1 MIVSHER
8 RLIVFADPLG
18 AGDSV
23 LRALSPWG
31 DVEIVKERDRNSAN
45 PFFYGMTP
53 QEAEWQFDC
62 MGLAFRSYLRV
73 SMTEHPFSRLTRL
86 YDRIAQTDAIWQMR
100 QMAGIGLPNFQSWLR
115 NTKPDGI
122 GAGTRNSPRWRRHG
136 AWSAK
141 AWEAGKIGHT
151 VRTEAIEEDLS
162 PVLVE
167 LGIAPSFNTA
177 HTSMSGQD
185 AWMDRYNTGATSMM
199 IDRYGW
205 DMAQFGYVA
214 PRFRHAA

>member
-8 RLIVFADPLG
+8 QLIVFADPLG
-18 AGDSV
+18 TGDSV

-31 DVEIVKERDRNSAN
+31 DVKVLKERERNNAN

-53 QEAEWQFDC
+53 QEAEWQVDG

-73 SMTEHPFSRLTRL
+73 SMTEHPFSRLARL
-86 YDRIAQTDAIWQMR
+86 YDRIAQTDTIWQMR
-100 QMAGIGLPNFQSWLR
+100 HMAGIGLPNFQSWLR
-115 NTKPDGI
+115 NTKSNGI

-136 AWSAK
+136 SWSAK
-141 AWEAGKIGHT
+141 AWEVGKISHT
-151 VRTEAIEEDLS
+151 VRTEAIKEDLS
-162 PVLVE
+162 PVLVA
-167 LGIAPSFNTA
+167 LGIAPSFNTDHA
-177 HTSMSGQD
+177 SMSDQD
-185 AWMDRYNTGATSMM
+185 TWMERYNTGATSMM